1 MIIKTN
7 EFKTVAN
14 KILGAVG
21 VDKNAGNLELK
32 INGNALYLSVTNR
45 EFYVSVKFPVEDPE
59 PFAVTVDAA
68 LFLNLI
74 SGITAEEFT
83 LNVNAQKVQVQV
95 GKSKYDIAI
104 IMENGKPMALPPILV
119 NNVNVEMPIDLDILS
134 SILNV
139 NSKEVAK
146 NKAVDTNELRKLYFI
161 DETGCFTFA
170 SGSACLNSFALQSP
184 VKLLLNDRIVKLFK
198 LFEADVNFKM
208 GYDSIGSMLQ
218 TKISLE
224 TDSIY
229 LAARVTNDDLL
240 LARVEKP
247 CAASKSLIN
256 DKYANNLVLNAS
268 DTAAAIG
275 RLMTFTKNCSEKANM
290 SMMPAKF
297 VFTPGQLEITDLNG
311 NIEVV
316 TVEND
321 SYLDANYT
329 MFANMSEIKT
339 ILDSC
344 KINHVTL
351 NCGNHRT
358 FTIVRGTISNLI
370 SELQEESV

>member
-59 PFAVTVDAA
+59 PFAVTIDAA

-83 LNVNAQKVQVQV
+83 LNANAKKVTVSV
-95 GKSKYDIAI
+95 GKSKYDMPV
-104 IMENGKPMALPPILV
+104 IMENDMPMALPPIVV
-119 NNVNVEMPIDLDILS
+119 NNVNIEMPIELDILS

-146 NKAVDTNELRKLYFI
+146 NKAADTNELRKLYFI
-161 DETGCFTFA
+161 DESGCFTFA
-170 SGSACLNSFALQSP
+170 SGSACLNAFTLQKP

-198 LFEADVNFKM
+198 LFDSDVNFKM
-208 GYDSIGSMLQ
+208 GYDSVGAQLQ

-224 TDSIY
+224 ADNVY
-229 LAARVTNDDLL
+229 LAARVTNDDTLI
-240 LARVEKP
+240 AKVEKP
-247 CAASKSLIN
+247 CQASKTLI
-256 DKYANNLVLNAS
+256 DFKYPNNLVVNAA
-268 DTAAAIG
+268 DMAAAIG
-275 RLMTFTKNCSEKANM
+275 RLITFTKNSFDKVNTQLI
-290 SMMPAKF
+290 PAELT
-297 VFTPGQLEITDLNG
+297 FTPGQIEIKDLNG

-329 MFANMSEIKT
+329 MAVNMVEVKT
-339 ILDSC
+339 ILDSS
-344 KINHVTL
+344 KITHVTL
-351 NCGNHRT
+351 NCGNNRT
-358 FTIVRGTISNLI
+358 FTINRGTISNLV
-370 SELQEESV
+370 SELQKMEK